1 MRPPSDVPDRA
12 VLLAWAARLRSC
24 GEVARAGA
32 LSLRSAVDSSG
43 LAGPAGDALDQLG
56 GTVAGQLSTVAAQA
70 AAAADGLVQCAHE
83 AGESGS

>member
-24 GEVARAGA
+24 AEVSRAGA
-32 LSLRSAVDSSG
+32 LSLRSAVDCSG
-43 LAGPAGDALDQLG
+43 LAGPAGAALDELG
-56 GTVAGQLSTVAAQA
+56 GTVAGQLSMVAVQA

-83 AGESGS
+83 VGEPRS

>member
-1 MRPPSDVPDRA
+1 MRPPSDVPDHA

-32 LSLRSAVDSSG
+32 LSLRSAVDCSG

-56 GTVAGQLSTVAAQA
+56 GAVAGHLSMVAARA

-83 AGESGS
+83 AEESGS